1 MVFLVGIWFW
11 IPVFVI
17 LIPSFILHLTLIM
30 VIRERQKAGHY
41 KSLFYRLFLVQSH
54 LELPL
59 LLLHLFGRF
68 FIKDQYAGRA
78 LILSTN
84 GGFFPNFY
92 YYGTISYYLHVQT
105 WGVILQSAIRFIN
118 ICSTQMTKVIA
129 KAPNYVW
136 YLTNALAPF
145 AIMSRLLFLE
155 SVSFKPESDGNVGI
169 STPPIVVQSNS
180 MHGFVV
186 TSFATVFSSICYVVV
201 MIKIVARKQ
210 QLTSKKY
217 HKEKQLTVVG
227 FALFLAQCAM
237 TTSYLMIAFAAS
249 NNMPLVTIMRRIYI
263 LPALLLTFI
272 NAWMLTLLNSKLR
285 K

>member
-30 VIRERQKAGHY
+30 
-41 KSLFYRLFLVQSH
+41 SH

-249 NNMPLVTIMRRIYI
+249 NNMDVFAASENTFSAPPISANRSGSWTFLHTRQYRLVTMKSI
-263 LPALLLTFI
+263 I
-272 NAWMLTLLNSKLR
+272 NY
-285 K
+285 